1 MLDAKQLRTDTDNIA
16 IQLAKRGF
24 TLDTATL
31 NTLEEQRKAI
41 QIKTQDLQNE
51 RNTRSKSIG
60 QAKARGED
68 IAPLLAAVSQLGD
81 DLDAAKAEQDEVL
94 AKINDI
100 ASAIPNLLDESVPEG
115 KDEDDNVEI
124 KRWGTPRE
132 FDFEVKDHVDLGFS
146 VDKGLDFESGAKLA
160 GTRFAV
166 MRGKIAKL
174 HRALAQFMLDMH
186 TEQHGYHEMYVPYLV
201 NANSLYGTGQLPKFG
216 EDLFH
221 TDLSGKK
228 FSLIPT
234 SEVPLTNMYRDEIV
248 EETELPIKMTAHT
261 PCFRSEAGSGGR
273 DIRGLIRQHQF
284 DKVEMVQLVK
294 PENSFAALDEL
305 TGHAEAV
312 LEKLELPYRTMAL
325 CSGDVGFSA
334 TKTFDL
340 EVWLPAQNTYRE
352 ISSCSNMGAFQARRM
367 QARFRNSETNKPE
380 LLHTLNGSGLAVGRT
395 LVAVLE
401 NYQQADGSINIPTAL
416 QSYMNG
422 LTKIG

>member
-1 MLDAKQLRTDTDNIA
+1 MLDAKQLRTDLDNIA
-16 IQLAKRGF
+16 TQLAKRGYS
-24 TLDTATL
+24 LDTATL
-31 NTLEEQRKAI
+31 NALEEQRKAI
-41 QIKTQDLQNE
+41 QVKTQDLQNE

-68 IAPLLAAVSQLGD
+68 IAPLLAAVSQLGN
-81 DLDAAKAEQDEVL
+81 DLDAAKAEQDVVL
-94 AKINDI
+94 ANINDI

-115 KDEDDNVEI
+115 KDEDDNVEV

-132 FDFEVKDHVDLGFS
+132 FDFEVKDHVDLGFG

-186 TEQHGYHEMYVPYLV
+186 TEEHGYQEMYVPYLV

-248 EETELPIKMTAHT
+248 DESELPIKMTAHT

-294 PENSFAALDEL
+294 PENSFTALDEL
-305 TGHAEAV
+305 TGHAEAI
-312 LEKLELPYRTMAL
+312 LEKLDLPYRTMAL

-367 QARFRNSETNKPE
+367 QARFRNTETNKPE

-395 LVAVLE
+395 LVAILE
-401 NYQQADGSINIPTAL
+401 NNQQSDGSIDIPTAL
-416 QSYMNG
+416 QPYMNG
-422 LTKIG
+422 LTNIS

>member
-1 MLDAKQLRTDTDNIA
+1 MLDAKLLRTDTDNIA
-16 IQLAKRGF
+16 TQLAKRGF
-24 TLDTATL
+24 ALDTATL
-31 NTLEEQRKAI
+31 NALEEQRKAI
-41 QIKTQDLQNE
+41 QVKTQDLQNE

-68 IAPLLAAVSQLGD
+68 IAPLLAAVSQLGN

-115 KDEDDNVEI
+115 KDEDDNVEV

-132 FDFEVKDHVDLGFS
+132 FDFEVKDHVDLGFA

-186 TEQHGYHEMYVPYLV
+186 TEEHGYHEMYVPYLV

-248 EETELPIKMTAHT
+248 DEAELPIKMTAHT

-294 PENSFAALDEL
+294 PEHSFTALDEL
-305 TGHAEAV
+305 TGHAEAI
-312 LEKLELPYRTMAL
+312 LEKLELPYRTMTL

-395 LVAVLE
+395 LVAILE
-401 NYQQADGSINIPTAL
+401 NYQQADGSIEIPTIL
-416 QSYMNG
+416 QPYMNG

>member
-1 MLDAKQLRTDTDNIA
+1 MLDAKQLRTDIDNIA

-31 NTLEEQRKAI
+31 NALEEQRKAI
-41 QIKTQDLQNE
+41 QVKTQDLQNE

-68 IAPLLAAVSQLGD
+68 IAPLLAAVSQLGN

-94 AKINDI
+94 EKINDI

-132 FDFEVKDHVDLGFS
+132 FDFDVKDHVDLGFS

-186 TEQHGYHEMYVPYLV
+186 TEEHGYQEMYVPYLV
-201 NANSLYGTGQLPKFG
+201 NASSLYGTGQLPKFG

-221 TDLSGKK
+221 TDLSGKN

-248 EETELPIKMTAHT
+248 DEAELPIKMTAHT

-294 PENSFAALDEL
+294 PENSFEALDEL
-305 TGHAEAV
+305 TGHAEAI

-334 TKTFDL
+334 MKTFDL

-367 QARFRNSETNKPE
+367 QARFRSSETNKPE

-401 NYQQADGSINIPTAL
+401 NYQQADGSIEIPTAL
-416 QSYMNG
+416 QPYMNG

>member
-1 MLDAKQLRTDTDNIA
+1 MLDAKQLRTDLDNIA
-16 IQLAKRGF
+16 TQLAKRGF
-24 TLDTATL
+24 PLDTATL
-31 NTLEEQRKAI
+31 NALEEQRKAI
-41 QIKTQDLQNE
+41 QVKTQDLQNE

-68 IAPLLAAVSQLGD
+68 IAPLLAAVSQLGN
-81 DLDAAKAEQDEVL
+81 DLDAAKAEQDNVL
-94 AKINDI
+94 EKINAI
-100 ASAIPNLLDESVPEG
+100 ASAIPNLLDDSVPEG
-115 KDEDDNVEI
+115 KDEDDNVEV
-124 KRWGTPRE
+124 KRWGTPKI
-132 FDFEVKDHVDLGFS
+132 FDFEVKDHVDLGLAL
-146 VDKGLDFESGAKLA
+146 DKGLDFESGAKLA

-166 MRGKIAKL
+166 MRGKVAKL

-186 TEQHGYHEMYVPYLV
+186 TEQHGYQEMYVPYLV
-201 NANSLYGTGQLPKFG
+201 NATSLYGTGQLPKFG

-248 EETELPIKMTAHT
+248 DEAELPIKMTAHT

-294 PENSFAALDEL
+294 PENSFTALDEL
-305 TGHAEAV
+305 TGHAEAI
-312 LEKLELPYRTMAL
+312 LEKLALPYRTMVL

-395 LVAVLE
+395 LVAILE
-401 NYQQADGSINIPTAL
+401 NNQQADGSIDIPAAL
-416 QSYMNG
+416 QPYMNG
-422 LTKIG
+422 LTKIS

>member
-1 MLDAKQLRTDTDNIA
+1 MLDAKQLRTDLDNIA
-16 IQLAKRGF
+16 TQLAKRGF

-31 NTLEEQRKAI
+31 TALEDQRKAI
-41 QIKTQDLQNE
+41 QIKTQELQNE

-81 DLDAAKAEQDEVL
+81 ELDAAKAEQDGVL
-94 AKINDI
+94 AKMNDI
-100 ASAIPNLLDESVPEG
+100 ASAMPNLLDESVPTG
-115 KDEDDNVEI
+115 TDEDDNVEL
-124 KRWGTPRE
+124 KRWGTPRV
-132 FDFEVKDHVDLGFS
+132 FDFEVKDHVDVGY
-146 VDKGLDFESGAKLA
+146 DAGKGLDFESGAKLA

-166 MRGKIAKL
+166 MRGNIAKL
-174 HRALAQFMLDMH
+174 HRALAQFMLDVH
-186 TEQHGYHEMYVPYLV
+186 TEEHGYQEMYVPYLV
-201 NANSLYGTGQLPKFG
+201 NAASLYGTGQLPKFG

-221 TDLSGKK
+221 TDLSGKN

-234 SEVPLTNMYRDEIV
+234 SEVPLTNIYRDEIV
-248 EETELPIKMTAHT
+248 DEADLPIKMTAHT

-305 TGHAEAV
+305 TGHAEAI
-312 LEKLELPYRTMAL
+312 LEKLELPYRTMVL

-334 TKTFDL
+334 VKTFDL

-395 LVAVLE
+395 LVAILE
-401 NYQQADGSINIPTAL
+401 NYQQADGSISIPTVL
-416 QSYMNG
+416 QPYMKG
-422 LTKIG
+422 LTTIS

>member
-16 IQLAKRGF
+16 TQLAKRGF

-31 NTLEEQRKAI
+31 NALEEQRKAI
-41 QIKTQDLQNE
+41 QVKTQELQNE

-81 DLDAAKAEQDEVL
+81 ELDAAKAEQDEVL
-94 AKINDI
+94 AKISNI
-100 ASAIPNLLDESVPEG
+100 TSAIPNLLDDSVPEG
-115 KDEDDNVEI
+115 QDEDDNVEV

-132 FDFEVKDHVDLGFS
+132 FDFEVKDHVDLGFA
-146 VDKGLDFESGAKLA
+146 VEKGLDFESGAKLA

-186 TEQHGYHEMYVPYLV
+186 TEEHGYQEMYVPYLV

-221 TDLSGKK
+221 TDLSGKN

-248 EETELPIKMTAHT
+248 DEAELPIKMTAHT

-305 TGHAEAV
+305 TGHAEAI
-312 LEKLELPYRTMAL
+312 LEKLELPYRTMVL

-340 EVWLPAQNTYRE
+340 EVWLPAQQTYRE

-367 QARFRNSETNKPE
+367 QARFRNSDTNKPE

-395 LVAVLE
+395 LVAILE
-401 NYQQADGSINIPTAL
+401 NYQQADGSIDIPTAL
-416 QSYMNG
+416 QPYMNG
-422 LTKIG
+422 VTNIS

>member
-1 MLDAKQLRTDTDNIA
+1 MLDAKQLRTDLDNIA
-16 IQLAKRGF
+16 TQLAKRGF

-31 NTLEEQRKAI
+31 NALEEQRKAI
-41 QIKTQDLQNE
+41 QVKTQDLQNE

-68 IAPLLAAVSQLGD
+68 IAPLLAAVSQLGN
-81 DLDAAKAEQDEVL
+81 DLDAAKAEQDNVL
-94 AKINDI
+94 EKINAI
-100 ASAIPNLLDESVPEG
+100 ASAIPNLLDDSVPEG
-115 KDEDDNVEI
+115 KDEDDNVEV
-124 KRWGTPRE
+124 KRWGTPKI
-132 FDFEVKDHVDLGFS
+132 FDFEVKDHVDLGLAL
-146 VDKGLDFESGAKLA
+146 DKGLDFESGAKLA

-166 MRGKIAKL
+166 MRGKVAKL

-186 TEQHGYHEMYVPYLV
+186 TEQHGYQEMYVPYLV
-201 NANSLYGTGQLPKFG
+201 NATSLYGTGQLPKFG

-248 EETELPIKMTAHT
+248 DEAELPIKMTAHT

-294 PENSFAALDEL
+294 PENSFTALDEL
-305 TGHAEAV
+305 TGHAEAI
-312 LEKLELPYRTMAL
+312 LEKLALPYRTMVL

-395 LVAVLE
+395 LVAILE
-401 NYQQADGSINIPTAL
+401 NNQQADGSIDIPAAL
-416 QSYMNG
+416 QPYMNG
-422 LTKIG
+422 LTKIS